1 MIKKYKE
8 HWMINV
14 VSLHRKTFQN
24 TRYIYDFLRVCRK
37 NHISNRFITVYI
49 TTLRFLSLDETGNAI
64 APQQVYACAIV
75 LVYFSR
81 VPKRLMLI

>member
-1 MIKKYKE
+1 MWFLYTGRHFKTPDIYMIFYGF
-8 HWMINV
+8 V
-14 VSLHRKTFQN
+14 VKTIFP
-24 TRYIYDFLRVCRK
+24 TGFITV
-37 NHISNRFITVYI
+37 ITVYI

-81 VPKRLMLI
+81 VPKRLILI